1 AAFLLFGLCIA
12 YNGFQVLFI
21 LNNIVTEI
29 NQVDIMKAIVWKSDF
44 GDKLKS
50 GVHFR
55 LCPVEHI
62 VCLIPGKKVSCAA
75 KRIASV
81 AIEGMPVRT
90 GKFQVVFH
98 WFPEDVLIAIVPS
111 ESKRVGRVRSLVLN
125 LSNARKKFFVTCNDC
140 HVLFCYK

>member
-1 AAFLLFGLCIA
+1 
-12 YNGFQVLFI
+12 
-21 LNNIVTEI
+21 
-29 NQVDIMKAIVWKSDF
+29 AIVWKSDF

-111 ESKRVGRVRSLVLN
+111 EARGLVESGPSYLICPMPVKNSLSPVMI
-125 LSNARKKFFVTCNDC
+125 AMFFSVIND
-140 HVLFCYK
+140 